1 MKEEKRMDI
10 KKKLGYDWEF
20 GHEELMLEVG
30 AYTYGDRLYIG
41 LCHMEEGRKE
51 SFADLTINL
60 PYSPAEPNEAYID
73 TFAEKSKLDF
83 IRKHK
88 LGNVLP
94 ETGHSGYARYRKVAF
109 DLDQLARFD
118 QKGVEKYRKLHEPPK
133 ENKQKKRNRG
143 EVR

>member
-1 MKEEKRMDI
+1 MEERKT
-10 KKKLGYDWEF
+10 LGYDWEF

-41 LCHMEEGRKE
+41 LLHMEDGMEE

-60 PYSPAEPNEAYID
+60 PYSPAEKNEAYID

-88 LGNVLP
+88 LGKVLP
-94 ETGHSGYARYRKVAF
+94 EMGYSGYGKYRKVTF
-109 DLDQLARFD
+109 DLDRLAEFD
-118 QKGVEKYRKLHEPPK
+118 PKGLENYRKLYEAP
-133 ENKQKKRNRG
+133 EEKQEKDKKRNRR
-143 EVR
+143 EKER